1 MQVESIRGWV
11 YTVLR
16 RHLRSHPSSLRH
28 LHPLVRLAAR
38 FAPRFDVDAV
48 YHGLDYVLATAV
60 KPVAAGQ

>member
-1 MQVESIRGWV
+1 VEPIRGWI

-28 LHPLVRLAAR
+28 LHPLARL
-38 FAPRFDVDAV
+38 APRFDVDAV